1 MKITNTRNLPDV
13 LVEAVKADPYTKG
26 AADCSVTELLKPPR
40 QAALQRQ
47 YKEQI
52 TEDVSGLVFSLYG
65 QIMHSI
71 LDRAG
76 KSVKDVITEERLFM
90 DAGGW
95 TISGS
100 FDLMTMDKSS
110 RDGYHLMDYKFVTG
124 WSFAYGKVKPEYT
137 QQLNL
142 YAELLRRH
150 GFPVTKLSL
159 ISLYRDFSKGT
170 ARKNPNYPQAQAEVH
185 EIELWSPE
193 VTNAFLEE
201 RIRLHQQA
209 EIELPFCNRE
219 ERWMNPRQPEWAL
232 IKTGGVRPSKIYKSE
247 QEALE
252 NKQTNQY
259 IEYRGGIAIRCE
271 DYCSVAEFCTQYQE
285 TKNNGN

>member
-1 MKITNTRNLPDV
+1 M
-13 LVEAVKADPYTKG
+13 EADPYTKG
-26 AADCSVTELLKPPR
+26 NADCSVTELLKPPR

-47 YKEQI
+47 YREQI

-100 FDLMTMDKSS
+100 FDLMTMDYKSS
-110 RDGYHLMDYKFVTG
+110 PDGYHLMDYKFVT
-124 WSFAYGKVKPEYT
+124 
-137 QQLNL
+137 
-142 YAELLRRH
+142 
-150 GFPVTKLSL
+150 TKMSL
-159 ISLYRDFSKGT
+159 VALYRDFSKGT
-170 ARKNPNYPQAQAEVH
+170 ARKFPFLPQAQAEVH

-201 RIRLHQQA
+201 RIRLHQQS
-209 EIELPFCNRE
+209 EFELPFCNRE
-219 ERWMNPRQPEWAL
+219 EKWMNPRQPEWAL
-232 IKTGGVRPSKIYKSE
+232 IKTGNVRPSKVYKSE

-252 NKQTNQY
+252 NKQKDQY
-259 IEYRGGIAIRCE
+259 IEYRDGVAIRCE